1 MKGVKR
7 DKRFVRWLGWTASS
21 LAIALALA
29 FAAQVYT
36 ARWEPPC
43 GEDYVVL
50 VDLAYAY
57 EAGGVPAVEEK
68 LADLTALPGWV
79 AVLAADTSGLVLA
92 SSPPGAVGRQ
102 LPTRGSRFDE
112 VLKPQPDVDL
122 WDHGWPTS
130 LAGALGV
137 TGGVG
142 DYFIMESST
151 PGPVIGGAEAFFF
164 AVVAY
169 PKFLGISSH
178 AWTGLLES
186 AALALFALATLVLAA
201 WVYADARRR
210 EVDAPAAW
218 AVLTLVTNAI
228 GWATY
233 LVARGWRRAACPACG
248 AALRSS
254 YRACPHCGVQVQ
266 RGCPSCG
273 QAVREDW
280 SFCPHCTAALT

>member
-1 MKGVKR
+1 VKR
-7 DKRFVRWLGWTASS
+7 DKRLVRWLGWTASS

-29 FAAQVYT
+29 FAAQVYA
-36 ARWEPPC
+36 ARWEPPT
-43 GEDYVVL
+43 GENYVAL
-50 VDLAYAY
+50 LDLASAY
-57 EAGGVPAVEEK
+57 DAGGVPAVEEK
-68 LADLTALPGWV
+68 LPDLTALPRWV

-102 LPTRGSRFDE
+102 LPTRGSPFDE

-122 WDHGWPTS
+122 WDRGRPTS

-142 DYFIMESST
+142 DYFVFGSST
-151 PGPVIGGAEAFFF
+151 PGPAGGGAEAFFF

-169 PKFLGISSH
+169 PKFLGLSSH
-178 AWTGLLES
+178 DWAGPLED
-186 AALALFALATLVLAA
+186 AALALFALATLALAA

-210 EVDAPAAW
+210 EVDAPVAW

-248 AALRSS
+248 AALRPS

>member
-7 DKRFVRWLGWTASS
+7 DKRLVRWLGWTASS

-29 FAAQVYT
+29 FAAQLCT
-36 ARWEPPC
+36 ALWEPPC

-50 VDLAYAY
+50 FDLGDAY

-68 LADLTALPGWV
+68 LADLALPGWV
-79 AVLAADTSGLVLA
+79 AVLAVDTSGLVFA
-92 SSPPGAVGRQ
+92 SNPPSAVGRQ
-102 LPTRGSRFDE
+102 LPVRGSEFDE
-112 VLKPQPDVDL
+112 VLKPQPLLDL
-122 WDHGWPTS
+122 WDRGRPTS

-142 DYFIMESST
+142 DYDVLLHST
-151 PGPVIGGAEAFFF
+151 PGPVTGGAEAWFF

-178 AWTGLLES
+178 DWSGPLAD
-186 AALALFALATLVLAA
+186 AALALFALVTLALAA

-210 EVDAPAAW
+210 EVDAPVAW

-233 LVARGWRRAACPACG
+233 LVARGWRRPVCPACG
-248 AALRSS
+248 AALRPS

>member
-1 MKGVKR
+1 MKR
-7 DKRFVRWLGWTASS
+7 DKRLVRWLGWTASS

-29 FAAQVYT
+29 FAAQVCT
-36 ARWEPPC
+36 AWWEPS
-43 GEDYVVL
+43 GEDYLVL
-50 VDLAYAY
+50 LDLSYAY
-57 EAGGVPAVEEK
+57 EAGGVPAAEEK
-68 LADLTALPGWV
+68 LADLAALPGWV
-79 AVLAADTSGLVLA
+79 AVAAVDTSGLVLA
-92 SSPPGAVGRQ
+92 SSPPGAVGGQ
-102 LPTRGSRFDE
+102 LPMRGSEFDE
-112 VLKPQPDVDL
+112 VLRPHPYVDL
-122 WDHGWPTS
+122 WDRGRPTS
-130 LAGALGV
+130 LARALGV
-137 TGGVG
+137 TGGDG
-142 DYFIMESST
+142 DYAVLQQST
-151 PGPVIGGAEAFFF
+151 PQPVTGRAEAEAFFF

-178 AWTGLLES
+178 DWTGLMED
-186 AALALFALATLVLAA
+186 AALALFALATLALAA

-210 EVDAPAAW
+210 EVDAPVAW

-248 AALRSS
+248 AALRPS

>member
-1 MKGVKR
+1 MKR
-7 DKRFVRWLGWTASS
+7 DKRLVRWLGWTASS

-29 FAAQVYT
+29 FAAQVYA

-50 VDLAYAY
+50 FDLASAY
-57 EAGGVPAVEEK
+57 DAGGVPAVEAK
-68 LADLTALPGWV
+68 LADLAALPRWV

-102 LPTRGSRFDE
+102 LPTRGSAFDE
-112 VLKPQPDVDL
+112 VLKPQPYVDL
-122 WDHGWPTS
+122 WDHGRPTS

-137 TGGVG
+137 TGGFG
-142 DYFIMESST
+142 DYLVLESST
-151 PGPVIGGAEAFFF
+151 PGLAKGGAEAFFF

-178 AWTGLLES
+178 HWTGLLED
-186 AALALFALATLVLAA
+186 AALALFALATLALAA

-210 EVDAPAAW
+210 EVDAPVAW

-273 QAVREDW
+273 QAVREEW
-280 SFCPHCTAALT
+280 SFCPHCTTALT